1 MRGKTWGDRLNAA
14 SAAPAPEPAPAPA
27 PPPARPKPPPP
38 PPKPAAAASGDPAL
52 AKYEKM
58 IAMKL
63 PQGAVEQKM
72 RADGVDPSLLFPDAA
87 PAPKPVVLPKPRK
100 KTVHLQLH
108 AGGDLMAQ
116 LKAGTKLKKVE
127 VSAPLGPPP
136 PKAMSSG
143 DGGIGGLAEAI
154 AASQKRRAK
163 ALANLP

>member
-1 MRGKTWGDRLNAA
+1 MDGVSMAVTRSSQPDMGGATIIHRFDE
-14 SAAPAPEPAPAPA
+14 SAVE
-27 PPPARPKPPPP
+27 KPPPP

-58 IAMKL
+58 LAMKL

-87 PAPKPVVLPKPRK
+87 PAPAKLVGPKPRK

-136 PKAMSSG
+136 SKAMSSG
-143 DGGIGGLAEAI
+143 DGGIGGLAE
-154 AASQKRRAK
+154 RREYAGGIRES
-163 ALANLP
+163 APPT